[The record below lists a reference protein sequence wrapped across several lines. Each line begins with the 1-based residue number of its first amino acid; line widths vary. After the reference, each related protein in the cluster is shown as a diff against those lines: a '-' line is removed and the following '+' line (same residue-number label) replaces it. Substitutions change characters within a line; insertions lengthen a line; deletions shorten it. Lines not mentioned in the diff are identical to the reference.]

1 MHAIIVLKN
10 GLTKLIYHETSMM
23 IPLVNAIYDGRINIS
38 DFKDLKRKYM
48 DQYPQKFTFKK
59 VNKKVFP
66 TVKLQSLANLYPS
79 SPIII
84 NASNEILVDHFL
96 TKKIPF
102 LGIFKIIMT
111 ILDNRNY
118 KKYAIRKPKNLKQIS
133 LIDTWARKLTLE
145 KIKLK
150 YG

>member
-1 MHAIIVLKN
+1 M
-10 GLTKLIYHETSMM
+10 
-23 IPLVNAIYDGRINIS
+23 
-38 DFKDLKRKYM
+38 
-48 DQYPQKFTFKK
+48 
-59 VNKKVFP
+59 
-66 TVKLQSLANLYPS
+66 KLQSLANLYPS

-118 KKYAIRKPKNLKQIS
+118 KKYAIRKPKN
-133 LIDTWARKLTLE
+133 
-145 KIKLK
+145 
-150 YG
+150 